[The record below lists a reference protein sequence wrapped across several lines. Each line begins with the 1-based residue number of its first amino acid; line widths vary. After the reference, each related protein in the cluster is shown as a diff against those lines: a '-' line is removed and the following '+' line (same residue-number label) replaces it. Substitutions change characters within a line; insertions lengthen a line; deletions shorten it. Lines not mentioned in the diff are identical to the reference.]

1 MTKWAYVNS
10 TVKIKIKNRI
20 LIEEEEVERHHGKEM
35 LDEKKHGNISE
46 GPALARA
53 LLLTPYESQ
62 NWTLCQLTIFI

>member
-1 MTKWAYVNS
+1 
-10 TVKIKIKNRI
+10 
-20 LIEEEEVERHHGKEM
+20 M

-62 NWTLCQLTIFI
+62 N